1 MSAGYE
7 LVAAVDTGRSS
18 HEGGGTMD
26 GRSSEDSDESD
37 PERGNLQL
45 EETTQSN
52 PLVPHRV
59 ADFDTNTSID
69 GSGRQVEEDDEAVKQ
84 RRRLSWTRLARGLR
98 GTSGDLSSVRLH
110 ELVRPPLIF
119 LVRAAI

>member
-1 MSAGYE
+1 
-7 LVAAVDTGRSS
+7 
-18 HEGGGTMD
+18 MD
-26 GRSSEDSDESD
+26 GRSSKDSDESD

-110 ELVRPPLIF
+110 ELVRPP
-119 LVRAAI
+119 